1 MNITIFGATGTIGRC
16 LVEQALA
23 QRHDVTAFTRD
34 SSRVTVVHDRLHA
47 VEGDVTDAD
56 ACLPAVKDA
65 DAVIVVLGAGREG
78 VVREAGTRAVVE
90 AMKRAGGGRRL
101 VVQSTLGVG
110 SSRPNLNLFWKY
122 VMFGALL
129 RPAYADHVRQER
141 VVEESDLDW
150 TIVRPSAFADQSPGP
165 VRHGFDG
172 SESGL
177 RLKIARA
184 DVAAFLL
191 AQVED
196 QTYLRRAVSVSS

>member
-1 MNITIFGATGTIGRC
+1 MNITIFGATGNIGHH
-16 LVEQALA
+16 VVVQALGDG
-23 QRHDVTAFTRD
+23 HDVTAFTRD
-34 SSRVTVVHDRLHA
+34 AARVTVEHGRLQT
-47 VEGDVTDAD
+47 VEGEVTDPA
-56 ACLPAVKDA
+56 ACLPAVKNA
-65 DAVIVVLGAGREG
+65 DAVIVVLGAGRKGEI
-78 VVREAGTRAVVE
+78 REAGTRAVVE
-90 AMKRAGGGRRL
+90 AMEQTGGGRL
-101 VVQSTLGVG
+101 VCQSTLGVG
-110 SSRPNLNLFWKY
+110 SSRPNLSLLWKY

-165 VRHGFDG
+165 VRHGFGG

-191 AQVED
+191 AQIED
-196 QTYLRRAVSVSS
+196 ETYLRCAVSVSS